1 MISAKC
7 EKKNVYVVDTKRS
20 KWCKTEVKA
29 LKQAKAVVRSDLEHE
44 LRWTIIPCI
53 EQFDKRRRE
62 YIIAEEKLS
71 DIELAKQIHKIY
83 ERYKEYI

>member
-7 EKKNVYVVDTKRS
+7 EKKNVYVINTGRS
-20 KWCKTEVKA
+20 RYKPEAKT
-29 LKQAKAVVRSDLEHE
+29 LKQAKAIVRQDLEHE

-62 YIIAEEKLS
+62 YIMAEEKLS
-71 DIELAKQIHKIY
+71 DIELAKKIHKIY
-83 ERYKEYI
+83 ERYKEHI